1 MSRGRRIAAA
11 WSSLSARE
19 LTDQIRQAVK
29 SRDADVRE
37 AWEVV
42 RADQVLAARVRGALA
57 GLRAEFRGHRDEA
70 MWLLWISQAQQRLN
84 RPVEP
89 AAPEPEPEVADVV
102 EEVVEVRP
110 PDRPEPAPRADRP
123 SVPTMVFQEP
133 SGR

>member
-1 MSRGRRIAAA
+1 M
-11 WSSLSARE
+11 
-19 LTDQIRQAVK
+19 
-29 SRDADVRE
+29 RE